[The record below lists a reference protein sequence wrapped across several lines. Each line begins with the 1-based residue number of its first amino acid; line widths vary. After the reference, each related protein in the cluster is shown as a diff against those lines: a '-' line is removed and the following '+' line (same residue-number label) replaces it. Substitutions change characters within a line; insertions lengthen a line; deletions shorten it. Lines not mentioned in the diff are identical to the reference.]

1 MSLLVKNSK
10 VLQVRIRMMNELD
23 KISQLPRHIMDQILS
38 RLPIEDAMRTS
49 ISVKKVEEVLSL
61 QPSLH
66 ENLAKII
73 DKVLLL
79 HTGPIQKFMLSHEEF
94 CALSGIDHWILH
106 LSRVSVKEIIPTSL
120 FNCQNLIHLGL
131 YRCLVKI
138 SSRFAGLKNLES
150 LDLRH
155 IELSS
160 DGLKAL
166 IFSLPPPKTAGN
178 LEWLDVGEAF
188 QDVAFSVMNS
198 LKSVTVGFSDDIAN
212 KYGPGNANSNKLHKL
227 FRNLPQ
233 IQSLNLENYS
243 LKYSA
248 VGDVLQTPPNE
259 LVHMNYLCSCID
271 LNSVK
276 EILTIMCLIRCSPQ
290 LKHLDFRDLCDEVPK
305 AEPTQLPTSVGSKQE
320 QEMMKF
326 LLASKLLR
334 DLPCFWRALA
344 QEEVIFLDPVDRET
358 YPH

>member
-1 MSLLVKNSK
+1 
-10 VLQVRIRMMNELD
+10 MMNELD
-23 KISQLPRHIMDQILS
+23 KISQLPRQIMDQILL

-49 ISVKKVEEVLSL
+49 SFVKKVEEVFSL

-79 HTGPIQKFMLSHEEF
+79 HTGPIYSFMLSHEEF
-94 CALSGIDHWILH
+94 CALSDIDHWILH
-106 LSRVSVKEIIPTSL
+106 LSRVFVKEIVLDIWKGQYYKIPTSL
-120 FNCQNLIHLGL
+120 FNLQMFGT
-131 YRCLVKI
+131 YRGFEQI
-138 SSRFAGLKNLES
+138 NIR
-150 LDLRH
+150 
-155 IELSS
+155 
-160 DGLKAL
+160 
-166 IFSLPPPKTAGN
+166 AGN

-198 LKSVTVGFSDDIAN
+198 LKSVTVGFSNDIAN

-259 LVHMNYLCSCID
+259 LIHMKYLFSCID

-290 LKHLDFRDLCDEVPK
+290 LKHLDFQACCLEQV
-305 AEPTQLPTSVGSKQE
+305 QVVSMSGIFGSKPE

-326 LLASKLLR
+326 LLASSPKLRTMTIR
-334 DLPCFWRALA
+334 DLPCFRRALA
-344 QEEVIFLDPVDRET
+344 QEEMIFLDPVDQEA

>member
-1 MSLLVKNSK
+1 
-10 VLQVRIRMMNELD
+10 MNELD

-49 ISVKKVEEVLSL
+49 IFVKKVE
-61 QPSLH
+61 
-66 ENLAKII
+66 II

-94 CALSGIDHWILH
+94 CALSDIDHWILH
-106 LSRVSVKEIIPTSL
+106 LSRGSVKEIVLDIWKGQYYKIPTSL

-155 IELSS
+155 IELNLE
-160 DGLKAL
+160 GIKH
-166 IFSLPPPKTAGN
+166 INIRAGN

-198 LKSVTVGFSDDIAN
+198 LKSVT
-212 KYGPGNANSNKLHKL
+212 
-227 FRNLPQ
+227 
-233 IQSLNLENYS
+233 
-243 LKYSA
+243 YSA

-276 EILTIMCLIRCSPQ
+276 DILTIMCLIRCSPQ
-290 LKHLDFRDLCDEVPK
+290 LKHLDFR
-305 AEPTQLPTSVGSKQE
+305 ASVIIYCS
-320 QEMMKF
+320 
-326 LLASKLLR
+326 A
-334 DLPCFWRALA
+334 D
-344 QEEVIFLDPVDRET
+344 
-358 YPH
+358 